1 MLKRRNSNR
10 WFATPIDIIDSP
22 IGIFT
27 VLHLE
32 YTRPV
37 RRATLYKHVP
47 TCNHVCQLCKC
58 APLCGTVEHNFI
70 NTPNTWLR
78 VYHNLLRLE
87 LTQTAKLQKINAH
100 FLPHFRRTSLLR
112 PPLDPRPCL
121 TSLPF
126 GATTRTVRTETETEM
141 ETRGRGR
148 HRCPD
153 SPGQVGPQ

>member
-1 MLKRRNSNR
+1 MYYSPSLITSSLSVRSNS
-10 WFATPIDIIDSP
+10 ISD
-22 IGIFT
+22 
-27 VLHLE
+27 E
-32 YTRPV
+32 RPV
-37 RRATLYKHVP
+37 RRHVS

-112 PPLDPRPCL
+112 PRPLDQHPCL

-126 GATTRTVRTETETEM
+126 GATTTTARTETGTKAM
-141 ETRGRGR
+141 ARAKARTETRTT
-148 HRCPD
+148 
-153 SPGQVGPQ
+153 SLS